1 MANHPERNLIM
12 SILFD
17 KCTKALEHTTNTK
30 TYGLFYSEKTDADTN
45 VHVHECCE
53 VFFNISGGKS
63 YLIGDRV
70 YEVEKG
76 DLFIINQFEA
86 HKITCL
92 ENTAFKR
99 YVLEIHPAFIYSSG
113 TEATDLSYC
122 FYTRGENVSN
132 KISLSEKEQQELT
145 KMFETLKSEH
155 KFGDD
160 IIKNSAVL
168 SILVFI
174 NNLFIKRCESDIY
187 KNNIDDRLVKQ
198 AINYINTNF
207 SNNINLETIAG
218 ELYISVNQLCRI
230 FKKNLGTT
238 VTKYIAGKRISEAKK
253 LLKNGHSVSDTAML
267 CGYHDYANF
276 IRSFKNSVGVSPGKY
291 ANLI

>member
-1 MANHPERNLIM
+1 MN
-12 SILFD
+12 ILFD
-17 KCTKALEHTTNTK
+17 KCTKALDYATKSK
-30 TYGLFYSEKTDADTN
+30 TYGAFYSEKPDADTN

-53 VFFNISGGKS
+53 VFFNVSGGKS

-70 YEVEKG
+70 YEVEDG

-86 HKITCL
+86 HKIICL
-92 ENTAFKR
+92 ENSPFKR

-113 TEATDLSYC
+113 TEATDLSHC
-122 FYTRGENVSN
+122 FYTRGDNVSN
-132 KISLSEKEQQELT
+132 KIHLSKNEQDELLS
-145 KMFETLKSEH
+145 MFETLKLDN

-168 SILVFI
+168 SVLVFI

-187 KNNIDDRLVKQ
+187 KNNIDDRLVKK

-207 SNNINLETIAG
+207 AGNINLESIAG

-291 ANLI
+291 ANLN

>member
-1 MANHPERNLIM
+1 MN
-12 SILFD
+12 ILFD
-17 KCTKALEHTTNTK
+17 KCTKALDYTTKSK

-70 YEVEKG
+70 YEVDEG

-92 ENTAFKR
+92 ENEAFKR
-99 YVLEIHPAFIYSSG
+99 FVLEIHPAFIYSCC
-113 TEATDLSYC
+113 TEATDLSHC

-132 KISLSEKEQQELT
+132 KISLTLAEQQKL
-145 KMFETLKSEH
+145 KSMFEILKGESA
-155 KFGDD
+155 FGDD
-160 IIKNSAVL
+160 ILKNSTVL
-168 SILVFI
+168 SMLVYI
-174 NNLFIKRCESDIY
+174 NSLFMDRCEMSHY
-187 KNNIDDRLVKQ
+187 RYSMDDRLVKQ
-198 AINYINTNF
+198 AIAYINANF
-207 SNNINLETIAG
+207 SENIGLETIAG
-218 ELYISVNQLCRI
+218 ELYVSVNQLCRV

-253 LLKNGHSVSDTAML
+253 LLKNGHSVSDTAQL
-267 CGYHDYANF
+267 SGYHDYANF
-276 IRSFKNSVGVSPGKY
+276 IRAFKKSVGVSPGKY
-291 ANLI
+291 ALHN

>member
-1 MANHPERNLIM
+1 MN
-12 SILFD
+12 ILFD
-17 KCTKALEHTTNTK
+17 KCTKALDYATKSK
-30 TYGLFYSEKTDADTN
+30 TYGAFYSEKTDADTN

-92 ENTAFKR
+92 ENIAFKR
-99 YVLEIHPAFIYSSG
+99 FVLEIHPAFIYSCS
-113 TEATDLSYC
+113 TETTDLSHC

-132 KISLSEKEQQELT
+132 KISLSENEQAELT
-145 KMFETLKSEH
+145 AMFETLKSDN

-168 SILVFI
+168 SLLVFI
-174 NNLFIKRCESDIY
+174 NKLFIKRCESDIF

-198 AINYINTNF
+198 AIAYINANF
-207 SNNINLETIAG
+207 SENISLETIAG
-218 ELYISVNQLCRI
+218 ELYISVNQLCRV

-253 LLKNGHSVSDTAML
+253 LLKNGCSVSDAAQMS
-267 CGYHDYANF
+267 GYHDYANF
-276 IRSFKNSVGVSPGKY
+276 IRAFKKSVGVSPGKY
-291 ANLI
+291 ALHN

>member
-1 MANHPERNLIM
+1 MN
-12 SILFD
+12 ILFN
-17 KCTKALEHTTNTK
+17 KCTKALDFATKSK

-53 VFFNISGGKS
+53 VFLNISGGKS

-92 ENTAFKR
+92 ENEPFKR
-99 YVLEIHPAFIYSSG
+99 FVLEIHPAFIYSFCSE
-113 TEATDLSYC
+113 TTDLSHC
-122 FYTRGENVSN
+122 FYTRGDNVSN
-132 KISLSEKEQQELT
+132 KISLTEAEQ
-145 KMFETLKSEH
+145 KKIMSMFEVLKDEND
-155 KFGDD
+155 FGDD

-168 SILVFI
+168 SMLVYISSLFI
-174 NNLFIKRCESDIY
+174 NRCEISHY
-187 KNNIDDRLVKQ
+187 RYSMDDRIVKQ
-198 AINYINTNF
+198 AISYINNNF
-207 SNNINLETIAG
+207 SENINLETIAG
-218 ELYISVNQLCRI
+218 ELYISVNQLCRV

-253 LLKNGHSVSDTAML
+253 YLKNGYSVSDTAMM

-276 IRSFKNSVGVSPGKY
+276 IRAFKKSVGVSPGRY
-291 ANLI
+291 ALHN

>member
-1 MANHPERNLIM
+1 MN
-12 SILFD
+12 ILFD
-17 KCTKALEHTTNTK
+17 KCTKALDYASKTK
-30 TYGLFYSEKTDADTN
+30 TYGIFYSEKTDADTN

-70 YEVEKG
+70 YEVGEG

-86 HKITCL
+86 HKITCMD
-92 ENTAFKR
+92 NRAFKR
-99 YVLEIHPAFIYSSG
+99 FVLEIHPAFIYSFS
-113 TEATDLSYC
+113 TETTDLSHC

-132 KISLSEKEQQELT
+132 KISLTDAEQKKIMEF
-145 KMFETLKSEH
+145 FETLKCEDG
-155 KFGDD
+155 FGDD

-168 SILVFI
+168 SMLVFI
-174 NNLFIKRCESDIY
+174 NKLFIARCETDKF
-187 KNNIDDRLVKQ
+187 KNNIDDRLVKK
-198 AINYINTNF
+198 AISYINANF
-207 SNNINLETIAG
+207 SENINLETIAG

-253 LLKNGHSVSDTAML
+253 LLKNGYSVSDTAQL
-267 CGYHDYANF
+267 SGYHDYANF
-276 IRSFKNSVGVSPGKY
+276 IRSFKKSVGVSPGKY
-291 ANLI
+291 ASHN